1 MSPTRYLTRLIRN
14 SKWLAGL
21 PREVAVLTVIA
32 FFVAIGFGIVIP
44 AIPIFAR
51 SFGVSAFAAS
61 SVVSIFALMRFAS
74 SPISGKLVDRF
85 GERQVLFSGLL
96 IVSISSLLAGLS
108 NNFLQLILWRGAG
121 GLGSAMFTVSAF
133 SLILRLAKPNQRG
146 RAVSAFNGGFLIGGL
161 AGPAVGGIV
170 ISISLR
176 APFFVYAISLL
187 FAAATAFFM
196 LRNAPLNEIEKDGVN
211 ESKEGIFEFIKALKI
226 QPYAAALS
234 VNLATGFISYGMR
247 SAILPIFVVEGL
259 LQRPSLIAVGF
270 LVTSVTQ
277 ALFLSLAGRTTDDK
291 GRRPAMILGTSTMLL
306 AVVMLIIFPNVYGF
320 LLSMAIGGI
329 AAAYMG
335 AAPAAVVGD
344 VIGNKKSGSLIAG
357 FQMTTDFGSIVGP
370 LVAGFLVDQA
380 GFNWAFAA
388 GAAVALFALVLSLF
402 MKETRESTQRHT

>member
-1 MSPTRYLTRLIRN
+1 MDLLRLPKRWIRN

-21 PREVAVLTVIA
+21 PREVAVLSVIA

-44 AIPIFAR
+44 AIPVFGR

-61 SVVSIFALMRFAS
+61 SVVSVFALMRFVS
-74 SPISGKLVDRF
+74 SPISGKLVDLF
-85 GERQVLFSGLL
+85 GEKRVLASGLI
-96 IVSISSLLAGLS
+96 IVSISSLLSGFAQTFTEL
-108 NNFLQLILWRGAG
+108 LIWRGAG
-121 GLGSAMFTVSAF
+121 GVGSAMFTVSAF

-176 APFFVYAISLL
+176 APFFVYAVSLM
-187 FAAATAFFM
+187 FAAATAIIM
-196 LRNAPLNEIEKDGVN
+196 LKKASLYDVSKDDIEN
-211 ESKEGIFEFIKALKI
+211 NKEGIFAFIKALKI

-234 VNLATGFISYGMR
+234 VNLATGFISFGLR

-259 LQRPSLIAVGF
+259 LQKPSLIAIGF
-270 LVTSVTQ
+270 LVTSITQ
-277 ALFLSLAGRTTDDK
+277 AIFLSRAGRTTDDV
-291 GRRPAMILGTSTMLL
+291 GRKPSMIIGTSSILF
-306 AVVMLIIFPNVYGF
+306 AVVILIILPTTVGF

-329 AAAYMG
+329 AAAFMG

-370 LVAGFLVDQA
+370 LVAGYLVDQA
-380 GFNWAFAA
+380 GFNWAFAS
-388 GAAVALFALVLSLF
+388 GAVVAIFALVLSLT
-402 MKETRESTQRHT
+402 MKETRNSAQRAS

>member
-211 ESKEGIFEFIKALKI
+211 ESKEGIFEFIRALKI

>member
-1 MSPTRYLTRLIRN
+1 MSPTRYLKNLIRN

-21 PREVAVLTVIA
+21 PREVAVLTTIA

-44 AIPIFAR
+44 TIPIFAR

-61 SVVSIFALMRFAS
+61 SVVSIFALMRFVS
-74 SPISGKLVDRF
+74 SPISGKLVDKF
-85 GERQVLFSGLL
+85 GERQVLYSGLL
-96 IVSISSLLAGLS
+96 IVSFSSLMSGLS

-133 SLILRLAKPNQRG
+133 SLILRLAKANQRG

-176 APFFVYAISLL
+176 APFFVYAVSLL

-196 LRNAPLNEIEKDGVN
+196 LRKAALNEVKKNQEA
-211 ESKEGIFEFIKALKI
+211 ETKEGIFEFIKALKI

-259 LQRPSLIAVGF
+259 LQKPSLIAIGF
-270 LVTSVTQ
+270 LVTSATQ
-277 ALFLSLAGRTTDDK
+277 AMFLSLAGRTADDK
-291 GRRPAMILGTSTMLL
+291 GRRPAMIIGTSTMLL
-306 AVVMLIIFPNVYGF
+306 AVVLLIALPNTFGF
-320 LLSMAIGGI
+320 LASMAIGGI

-370 LVAGFLVDQA
+370 LVAGLLVDKA
-380 GFNWAFAA
+380 GFNWAFAS
-388 GAAVALFALVLSLF
+388 GAAVALLALILSIR
-402 MKETRESTQRHT
+402 MKETRQSTQRHT

>member
-1 MSPTRYLTRLIRN
+1 VNLTKYPKRWIRN
-14 SKWLAGL
+14 SKWLKGL

-44 AIPIFAR
+44 TIPVFAR

-61 SVVSIFALMRFAS
+61 SVVSVFALMRFAS

-85 GERQVLFSGLL
+85 GERKVLSSGLI
-96 IVSISSLLAGLS
+96 IVSISSLFSGLAD
-108 NNFLQLILWRGAG
+108 NFVELLVWRGAG

-133 SLILRLAKPNQRG
+133 SLILRLAKPDQRG
-146 RAVSAFNGGFLIGGL
+146 RSVSAFNGGFLIGGL

-176 APFFVYAISLL
+176 APFFVYSVSLM
-187 FAAATAFFM
+187 FAAATAIFM
-196 LRNAPLNEIEKDGVN
+196 LSKASLNDVAKDEN
-211 ESKEGIFEFIKALKI
+211 EETKEGIFEFIKALKI

-234 VNLATGFISYGMR
+234 VNLATGFISFGLR

-259 LQRPSLIAVGF
+259 LQKPSLIAVGF
-270 LVTSVTQ
+270 LVTSATQ
-277 ALFLSLAGRTTDDK
+277 AIFLSKAGRTTDDR
-291 GRRPAMILGTSTMLL
+291 GRKPAMVIGTSSMLI
-306 AVVMLIIFPNVYGF
+306 AVVILIVLPTTIGF

-329 AAAYMG
+329 AAAFMG

-357 FQMTTDFGSIVGP
+357 FQMTTDFGSIAGP
-370 LVAGFLVDQA
+370 LVAGYLVDQA
-380 GFNWAFAA
+380 GFSWAFAS
-388 GAAVALFALVLSLF
+388 GALVALLALSLSIA
-402 MKETRESTQRHT
+402 MKETKDSAQGVR

>member
-1 MSPTRYLTRLIRN
+1 MSPTRYVKNFIRN
-14 SKWLAGL
+14 SRWLAGL

-61 SVVSIFALMRFAS
+61 SVVSIFALMRFVS
-74 SPISGKLVDRF
+74 SPISGRLVDKF

-96 IVSISSLLAGLS
+96 IVSISSLLAGLA
-108 NNFLQLILWRGAG
+108 NNFVQLIIWRGAG

-176 APFFVYAISLL
+176 APFFVYAVSLL

-196 LRNAPLNEIEKDGVN
+196 LRRAPLIDVEK
-211 ESKEGIFEFIKALKI
+211 EETEQSKEGIFEFFKALKI
-226 QPYAAALS
+226 PPYAAALS
-234 VNLATGFISYGMR
+234 VNLATGFIAYGMR

-259 LQRPSLIAVGF
+259 LQKPSLIAVGF
-270 LVTSVTQ
+270 LVTSATQ
-277 ALFLSLAGRTTDDK
+277 AAFLSLAGRTTDDK
-291 GRRPAMILGTSTMLL
+291 GRRPAMITGTSSMLL
-306 AVVMLIIFPNVYGF
+306 SVIILIALPNIFGF
-320 LLSMAIGGI
+320 LIAMAIGGI
-329 AAAYMG
+329 AAAFMG

-380 GFNWAFAA
+380 GFNWAFAS
-388 GAAVALFALVLSLF
+388 GAAVALLALVLSLV

>member
-1 MSPTRYLTRLIRN
+1 MGLSQYLKRLIRN

-51 SFGVSAFAAS
+51 SFGVTAFAAS

-74 SPISGKLVDRF
+74 SPLSGKLVNRF
-85 GERQVLFSGLL
+85 GERQVLATGLI
-96 IVSISSLLAGLS
+96 IVSISSFLAGIAD
-108 NNFLQLILWRGAG
+108 NFLALILWRGAG

-176 APFFVYAISLL
+176 APFFVYAISLM
-187 FAAATAFFM
+187 FAAATAIIM
-196 LRNAPLNEIEKDGVN
+196 LKNAPLNNIEKEEIAAN
-211 ESKEGIFEFIKALKI
+211 KEGIFAFIKALKI

-234 VNLATGFISYGMR
+234 VNLATGFISFGLR

-259 LQRPSLIAVGF
+259 LQNPSWIAIGF

-277 ALFLSLAGRTTDDK
+277 AIFLSLAGRTTDDR
-291 GRRPAMILGTSTMLL
+291 GRKPAMVIGTISILISVLVLIILPTML
-306 AVVMLIIFPNVYGF
+306 GF
-320 LLSMAIGGI
+320 LISMAIGGV
-329 AAAYMG
+329 AAAFMG

-357 FQMTTDFGSIVGP
+357 FQMTTDLGAIAGP
-370 LVAGFLVDQA
+370 LIAGFLVDYA
-380 GFNWAFAA
+380 GFNWAFVS
-388 GAAVALFALVLSLF
+388 GAVVATFALILSLQ
-402 MKETRESTQRHT
+402 MKETRESTKRVT

>member
-1 MSPTRYLTRLIRN
+1 MDLLRLPKRWIRN

-21 PREVAVLTVIA
+21 PREVAVLSVIA

-44 AIPIFAR
+44 AIPVFGR

-61 SVVSIFALMRFAS
+61 SVVSVFALMRFVS
-74 SPISGKLVDRF
+74 SPISGKLVDLF
-85 GERQVLFSGLL
+85 GEKRVLASGLI
-96 IVSISSLLAGLS
+96 IVSVSSLLSGFAQTFTEL
-108 NNFLQLILWRGAG
+108 LIWRGAG
-121 GLGSAMFTVSAF
+121 GVGSAMFTVSAF

-176 APFFVYAISLL
+176 APFFVYAVSLM
-187 FAAATAFFM
+187 FAAATAIIM
-196 LRNAPLNEIEKDGVN
+196 LKKAPLYDISKEDAENN
-211 ESKEGIFEFIKALKI
+211 KEGIFAFIKALKI

-234 VNLATGFISYGMR
+234 VNLATGFISFGLR

-259 LQRPSLIAVGF
+259 LQKPSLIAFGF
-270 LVTSVTQ
+270 LVTSITQ
-277 ALFLSLAGRTTDDK
+277 AIFLSRAGRTTDDV
-291 GRRPAMILGTSTMLL
+291 GRKPAMIIGTSAVLF
-306 AVVMLIIFPNVYGF
+306 AVVILIILPTTFGF

-329 AAAYMG
+329 AAAFMG

-357 FQMTTDFGSIVGP
+357 FQMTTDFGSIIGP
-370 LVAGFLVDQA
+370 LVAGYLVDQA
-380 GFNWAFAA
+380 GFNWAFAS
-388 GAAVALFALVLSLF
+388 GAVVAIFALVLSLT
-402 MKETRESTQRHT
+402 MKETRNSTQRAS

>member
-1 MSPTRYLTRLIRN
+1 MSPTRYLKKLIRN

-196 LRNAPLNEIEKDGVN
+196 LRNAPLNEIEKYGVN

-291 GRRPAMILGTSTMLL
+291 GRRPAMILGTSSILL
-306 AVVMLIIFPNVYGF
+306 AVVLLIIFPNVYGF

>member
-1 MSPTRYLTRLIRN
+1 MDLLKLPKRWIRN

-21 PREVAVLTVIA
+21 PREVAVLSVIA

-44 AIPIFAR
+44 AIPVFGR

-61 SVVSIFALMRFAS
+61 SVVSVFALMRFVS
-74 SPISGKLVDRF
+74 SPISGKLVDLF
-85 GERQVLFSGLL
+85 GEKRVLASGLI
-96 IVSISSLLAGLS
+96 IVSISSLLSGFAQTFTEL
-108 NNFLQLILWRGAG
+108 LIWRGAG
-121 GLGSAMFTVSAF
+121 GVGSAMFTVSAF

-176 APFFVYAISLL
+176 APFFVYAVSLM
-187 FAAATAFFM
+187 FAAATAIIM
-196 LRNAPLNEIEKDGVN
+196 LKKAPLYDVSKDDIEN
-211 ESKEGIFEFIKALKI
+211 NKEGIFAFIRALKI

-234 VNLATGFISYGMR
+234 VNLATGFISFGLR

-259 LQRPSLIAVGF
+259 LQKPSLIAIGF
-270 LVTSVTQ
+270 LVTSITQ
-277 ALFLSLAGRTTDDK
+277 AIFLSRAGRTTDDV
-291 GRRPAMILGTSTMLL
+291 GRKPSMIIGTSSILF
-306 AVVMLIIFPNVYGF
+306 AVVILIILPTTVGF

-329 AAAYMG
+329 AAAFMG

-370 LVAGFLVDQA
+370 LVAGYLVDQA
-380 GFNWAFAA
+380 GFNWAFAS
-388 GAAVALFALVLSLF
+388 GAVVAIFALVLSLT
-402 MKETRESTQRHT
+402 MKETRNSAQRAS

>member
-1 MSPTRYLTRLIRN
+1 VDLLRLPKRWIRN

-21 PREVAVLTVIA
+21 PREVAVLSVIA

-44 AIPIFAR
+44 AIPVFGR

-61 SVVSIFALMRFAS
+61 SVVSVFALMRFTS
-74 SPISGKLVDRF
+74 SPISGKLVDLF
-85 GERQVLFSGLL
+85 GEKRVLASGLI
-96 IVSISSLLAGLS
+96 IVSISSLLSGFAQTFTEL
-108 NNFLQLILWRGAG
+108 LIWRGAG
-121 GLGSAMFTVSAF
+121 GVGSAMFTVSAF

-176 APFFVYAISLL
+176 APFFVYAVSLM
-187 FAAATAFFM
+187 FAAATAIIM
-196 LRNAPLNEIEKDGVN
+196 LKKAPLYDISKEDVEKN
-211 ESKEGIFEFIKALKI
+211 KEGIFAFIKALKI

-234 VNLATGFISYGMR
+234 VNLATGFISFGLR

-259 LQRPSLIAVGF
+259 LQKPSLIAIGF
-270 LVTSVTQ
+270 LVTSITQ
-277 ALFLSLAGRTTDDK
+277 AIFLSRAGRTTDDI
-291 GRRPAMILGTSTMLL
+291 GRKPAMIIGTSSILF
-306 AVVMLIIFPNVYGF
+306 AVVILIILPSTFGF

-329 AAAYMG
+329 AAAFMG

-370 LVAGFLVDQA
+370 LVAGYLVDQA
-380 GFNWAFAA
+380 GFNWAFAS
-388 GAAVALFALVLSLF
+388 GAVVAVFALVLSLT
-402 MKETRESTQRHT
+402 MKETRNSTQRAS

>member
-1 MSPTRYLTRLIRN
+1 VSPTRYLKNVIRN

-44 AIPIFAR
+44 TIPIFAR

-74 SPISGKLVDRF
+74 SPISGKFVDKF
-85 GERQVLFSGLL
+85 GERQVLYSGLL

-196 LRNAPLNEIEKDGVN
+196 LRKAPLSDIEKN
-211 ESKEGIFEFIKALKI
+211 QSEETKEGIFEFIKALKI

-259 LQRPSLIAVGF
+259 LQKPSLIAIGF
-270 LVTSVTQ
+270 LVTSATQ
-277 ALFLSLAGRTTDDK
+277 AIFLSLAGRTTDDK
-291 GRRPAMILGTSTMLL
+291 GRKPAMLIGTSTMLL
-306 AVVMLIIFPNVYGF
+306 AVALLIAVPNTFGF
-320 LLSMAIGGI
+320 LLSMALGGI

-357 FQMTTDFGSIVGP
+357 FQMTTDFGAIVGP
-370 LVAGFLVDQA
+370 LVAGFLVDHA
-380 GFNWAFAA
+380 GFNWAFAS
-388 GAAVALFALVLSLF
+388 GVAVAFLALVLSVF
-402 MKETRESTQRHT
+402 MKETRQSTQSHT

>member
-1 MSPTRYLTRLIRN
+1 MSPTRYLKNLIRN

-61 SVVSIFALMRFAS
+61 SVVSIFALMRFVS

-121 GLGSAMFTVSAF
+121 GIGSAMFTVSAF
-133 SLILRLAKPNQRG
+133 SLILRLAKQNQRG

-196 LRNAPLNEIEKDGVN
+196 LRNVPLNDIEN
-211 ESKEGIFEFIKALKI
+211 ESKNENKEGIFEFIKALKI

-234 VNLATGFISYGMR
+234 VNLATGFISFGMR

-259 LQRPSLIAVGF
+259 LQKPSLIAMGF
-270 LVTSVTQ
+270 LVTSASQ

-291 GRRPAMILGTSTMLL
+291 GRRPAMIIGTSTMFL
-306 AVVMLIIFPNVYGF
+306 AVVMLIIFPSVFGF
-320 LLSMAIGGI
+320 LLSMAVGGI
-329 AAAYMG
+329 AAAFMG

-357 FQMTTDFGSIVGP
+357 FQMTSDFGSIIGP
-370 LVAGFLVDQA
+370 LVAGLLVDQA
-380 GFNWAFAA
+380 GFNWAFAS
-388 GAAVALFALVLSLF
+388 GAAVALVALVLSLF
-402 MKETRESTQRHT
+402 MKETRESTQSHT

>member
-1 MSPTRYLTRLIRN
+1 VDLLRLPKRWIRN

-21 PREVAVLTVIA
+21 PREVAVLSVIA

-44 AIPIFAR
+44 AIPVFGR

-61 SVVSIFALMRFAS
+61 SVVSVFALMRFVS
-74 SPISGKLVDRF
+74 SPISGKLVDLF
-85 GERQVLFSGLL
+85 GEKRVLASGLI
-96 IVSISSLLAGLS
+96 IVSISSLLSGFAQTFTEL
-108 NNFLQLILWRGAG
+108 LIWRGAG
-121 GLGSAMFTVSAF
+121 GVGSAMFTVSAF

-176 APFFVYAISLL
+176 APFFVYAVSLM
-187 FAAATAFFM
+187 FAAATAIIM
-196 LRNAPLNEIEKDGVN
+196 LKKAPLYDISKEDAENN
-211 ESKEGIFEFIKALKI
+211 KEGIFAFIKALKI

-234 VNLATGFISYGMR
+234 VNLATGFISFGLR

-259 LQRPSLIAVGF
+259 LQKPSLIAFGF
-270 LVTSVTQ
+270 LVTSITQ
-277 ALFLSLAGRTTDDK
+277 AIFLSRAGRTTDDV
-291 GRRPAMILGTSTMLL
+291 GRKPAMIIGTSAVLF
-306 AVVMLIIFPNVYGF
+306 AVVILIILPTTFGF

-329 AAAYMG
+329 AAAFMG

-370 LVAGFLVDQA
+370 LVAGYLVDQA
-380 GFNWAFAA
+380 GFNWAFAS
-388 GAAVALFALVLSLF
+388 GAVVAIFALVLSLT
-402 MKETRESTQRHT
+402 MKETRNSTQRAT

>member
-1 MSPTRYLTRLIRN
+1 MSPTRYVKNFIRN

-61 SVVSIFALMRFAS
+61 SVVSIFALMRFVS
-74 SPISGKLVDRF
+74 SPISGRLVDKF

-96 IVSISSLLAGLS
+96 IVSISSLLAGLAD
-108 NNFLQLILWRGAG
+108 NFVQLIIWRGAG

-161 AGPAVGGIV
+161 AGPAVGGLV

-176 APFFVYAISLL
+176 APFFVYAVSLL

-196 LRNAPLNEIEKDGVN
+196 LRKAPLNDVEK
-211 ESKEGIFEFIKALKI
+211 EEAAQSKEGIFEFFKALKV

-234 VNLATGFISYGMR
+234 VNLATGFIAYGMR

-259 LQRPSLIAVGF
+259 LQKPSLIAVGF
-270 LVTSVTQ
+270 LVTSATQ
-277 ALFLSLAGRTTDDK
+277 AAFLSFAGRTTDDK
-291 GRRPAMILGTSTMLL
+291 GRRPAMITGTSSML
-306 AVVMLIIFPNVYGF
+306 ASVVILIALPNVFGF
-320 LLSMAIGGI
+320 LIAMAIGGI
-329 AAAYMG
+329 AAAFMG

-344 VIGNKKSGSLIAG
+344 VIGNKKSGSLVAG

-380 GFNWAFAA
+380 GFNWAFAS
-388 GAAVALFALVLSLF
+388 GAAVALLALVLSLV